1 MILSCLPISAFAEA
15 QDGTCEH
22 HHEHTAECGYVAA
35 VEGQPCT
42 HECGE
47 ECAEA
52 CVHEHDDTCGYVA
65 VVEGSPCKYECN
77 ESHDEQESTESMKT
91 SEPAYTAEDGKT
103 MIDALPDVSELE
115 DMDNDEL
122 SKVHDKAQEAVNA
135 DDAGYD
141 PNYYNKDS
149 NKIASVT
156 VVWTAMS
163 FSYNKG
169 TWDTDTMTWEGGGW
183 EADVGCGTVTVTNTG
198 NLDVIAQFGVNFTD
212 NTLGI
217 SVSFTENG
225 TVLTDN
231 KLTIAKGAEKTVSV
245 KLTGDEPSKYI
256 ETAKTIGQI
265 TITLS
270 TE

>member
-1 MILSCLPISAFAEA
+1 
-15 QDGTCEH
+15 
-22 HHEHTAECGYVAA
+22 
-35 VEGQPCT
+35 
-42 HECGE
+42 
-47 ECAEA
+47 
-52 CVHEHDDTCGYVA
+52 
-65 VVEGSPCKYECN
+65 
-77 ESHDEQESTESMKT
+77 
-91 SEPAYTAEDGKT
+91 
-103 MIDALPDVSELE
+103 MIDALPDVSELKN
-115 DMDNDEL
+115 MDTDEL
-122 SKVHDKAQEAVNA
+122 SEVHDKAQEAYDAFEALTEEQQA
-135 DDAGYD
+135 DLSEELAKLRDVLEYMARLTASAATSGTTDGFSYNFRYDAGHD

-149 NKIASVT
+149 DKIASVT
-156 VVWTAMS
+156 IVWTAMS

-245 KLTGDEPSKYI
+245 KLTGDEPSEYI